1 MVVHEEAHRRSKR
14 SQATRSTIIAAGAAV
29 FARTRYEM
37 ASLDD
42 IAAEAGV
49 TKGTIYYH
57 FDSKESL
64 YTAVLTS
71 YLTDATER
79 LQAIADSGLPARPMI
94 ERVIRHLVEDTL
106 DRSKSYSRYQF
117 IVDAGPTLQG
127 SVREAQRAYEQTL
140 AAIIERGQAAGEI
153 MSGNPKVLAFLLIG
167 SIGRTARWYDPGGEL
182 SPAAFVDTVMR
193 LLLHGL
199 LAGHGSAPAAPV
211 EHPAGP
217 NGPVAT

>member
-29 FARTRYEM
+29 FARTRYET

-42 IAAEAGV
+42 IAAEADV

-71 YLTDATER
+71 YLADATGR
-79 LQAIADSGLPARPMI
+79 LQAIADSGLPPRPMI

-106 DRSKSYSRYQF
+106 DRSKSFSQYQF
-117 IVDAGPTLQG
+117 IVDAGPTLQS

-140 AAIIERGQAAGEI
+140 TGIIEQGQAAGEV
-153 MSGNPKVLAFLLIG
+153 MAGNPKVLAFLLIG
-167 SIGRTARWYDPGGEL
+167 SIGRTARWYNPEGTLPPTGLADL
-182 SPAAFVDTVMR
+182 VTH

-199 LAGHGSAPAAPV
+199 F
-211 EHPAGP
+211 
-217 NGPVAT
+217 TRQD

>member
-14 SQATRSTIIAAGAAV
+14 SQTTRYGIIGAGAAV
-29 FARTRYEM
+29 FARTRYEL

-71 YLTDATER
+71 YLADATAR
-79 LQAIADSGLPARPMI
+79 LQEIAASDLPPRAMI
-94 ERVIRHLVEDTL
+94 ERVICHLVDDTL
-106 DRSKSYSRYQF
+106 DRSKGFIQYQL
-117 IVDAGPTLQG
+117 IVDAGPALQH

-140 AAIIERGQAAGEI
+140 TGIIERAQAAREV
-153 MSGNPKVLAFLLIG
+153 MPGNPKVLAFLLIG
-167 SIGRTARWYDPGGEL
+167 SIGRTARWYNPEGALPPSGL
-182 SPAAFVDTVMR
+182 ADTVTR

-199 LAGHGSAPAAPV
+199 FKREG
-211 EHPAGP
+211 
-217 NGPVAT
+217 